1 VDKDNGIP
9 YLRFDDAAQE
19 IFTEWRTTLEQVKLR
34 ASEPEVIESHLSKY
48 RSLIP
53 SLALICY
60 VADGGEGAVS
70 EHAILRAVAWGE
82 YLEAHARRIYSIG
95 LGDGLSTHALGK
107 RILKGDIEQSFK
119 PKTVYDKHWRYLD
132 REGTLRAIDS
142 LGSLGWLRVIDLH
155 TGGRPSIICEVNPGV
170 YI

>member
-1 VDKDNGIP
+1 MDKDNGIP